1 MIIVPEQFFMFNIMS
16 LANSHL
22 KPYII
27 TFISLE
33 NMKRVEAVIASEK
46 VLAVNDALKK
56 AGIGGLTVIDAKGRG
71 KGEKPMIETGRGTR
85 RLPAE
90 FSVRASVI
98 AVVQDSEVDKVIK
111 AILDIASTGAPGD
124 GKIFISTVAE
134 AVDIGSKKRG
144 QTAIE

>member
-1 MIIVPEQFFMFNIMS
+1 
-16 LANSHL
+16 
-22 KPYII
+22 
-27 TFISLE
+27 
-33 NMKRVEAVIASEK
+33 MKRVEAVIASEK

-71 KGEKPMIETGRGTR
+71 KGEKPMIEAGRGTR